1 VLSNQQVGASEEIAM
16 GTNWDGEECN
26 ETNKEEE
33 GNDLE
38 GWLEKQRFKKN
49 TGTKLT
55 SEVEEEARREI

>member
-1 VLSNQQVGASEEIAM
+1 M

>member
-1 VLSNQQVGASEEIAM
+1 M
-16 GTNWDGEECN
+16 GNYFDGDGCN
-26 ETNKEEE
+26 ETRREEE

-38 GWLEKQRFKKN
+38 GWHLKQRLKKN